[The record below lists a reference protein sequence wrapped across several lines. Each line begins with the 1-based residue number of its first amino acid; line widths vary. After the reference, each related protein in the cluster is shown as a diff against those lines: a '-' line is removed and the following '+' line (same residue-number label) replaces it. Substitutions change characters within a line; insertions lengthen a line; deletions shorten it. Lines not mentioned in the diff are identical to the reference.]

1 MPNIK
6 PISDL
11 QNYSDVLHDVAV
23 GAPVF
28 LTKNG
33 RGRYAILDMQD
44 FEKTQATLRLMNEL
58 VKDRKSGEEKGWLT
72 LEAVEKNLGLLMN
85 NLHLSE
91 EAQNDLFEIKS
102 YNEEELLNPS
112 AALATVS
119 RITKSLRI
127 LQNYAQTGAPLSSI
141 ADIESDY
148 RFIISDNYISFYRA
162 YGSEVYIDRILY
174 ARRDYMRILFGD
186 STTDK

>member
-1 MPNIK
+1 
-6 PISDL
+6 
-11 QNYSDVLHDVAV
+11 
-23 GAPVF
+23 
-28 LTKNG
+28 
-33 RGRYAILDMQD
+33 
-44 FEKTQATLRLMNEL
+44 
-58 VKDRKSGEEKGWLT
+58 
-72 LEAVEKNLGLLMN
+72 MN

-119 RITKSLRI
+119 KITKSPRV
-127 LQNYAQTGAPLSSI
+127 LQNYAYAGALLSSI

-186 STTDK
+186 STTKE

>member
-1 MPNIK
+1 
-6 PISDL
+6 
-11 QNYSDVLHDVAV
+11 
-23 GAPVF
+23 
-28 LTKNG
+28 
-33 RGRYAILDMQD
+33 
-44 FEKTQATLRLMNEL
+44 
-58 VKDRKSGEEKGWLT
+58 
-72 LEAVEKNLGLLMN
+72 MN

-141 ADIESDY
+141 ADIES
-148 RFIISDNYISFYRA
+148 NYISFYRV
-162 YGSEVYIDRILY
+162 YGNEVLIDRILY

>member
-1 MPNIK
+1 
-6 PISDL
+6 
-11 QNYSDVLHDVAV
+11 
-23 GAPVF
+23 
-28 LTKNG
+28 
-33 RGRYAILDMQD
+33 
-44 FEKTQATLRLMNEL
+44 
-58 VKDRKSGEEKGWLT
+58 
-72 LEAVEKNLGLLMN
+72 MN

-141 ADIESDY
+141 ADIKFLLTVFSMPAA
-148 RFIISDNYISFYRA
+148 II
-162 YGSEVYIDRILY
+162 YGFCLETVQQMNKSQTIEPFVEMPGI
-174 ARRDYMRILFGD
+174 
-186 STTDK
+186 

>member
-1 MPNIK
+1 
-6 PISDL
+6 
-11 QNYSDVLHDVAV
+11 
-23 GAPVF
+23 
-28 LTKNG
+28 
-33 RGRYAILDMQD
+33 
-44 FEKTQATLRLMNEL
+44 
-58 VKDRKSGEEKGWLT
+58 
-72 LEAVEKNLGLLMN
+72 MN

-141 ADIESDY
+141 AEAK
-148 RFIISDNYISFYRA
+148 FILTVFSMPAVITCGFC
-162 YGSEVYIDRILY
+162 SETVQQIN
-174 ARRDYMRILFGD
+174 
-186 STTDK
+186 K

>member
-1 MPNIK
+1 MECFNK
-6 PISDL
+6 WAS
-11 QNYSDVLHDVAV
+11 Q
-23 GAPVF
+23 
-28 LTKNG
+28 
-33 RGRYAILDMQD
+33 
-44 FEKTQATLRLMNEL
+44 
-58 VKDRKSGEEKGWLT
+58 
-72 LEAVEKNLGLLMN
+72 
-85 NLHLSE
+85 
-91 EAQNDLFEIKS
+91 
-102 YNEEELLNPS
+102 PS

-162 YGSEVYIDRILY
+162 YGREVYIDRILY